1 MFFRSE
7 RKKIRDTSSKI
18 TVEKPISPISQVL
31 SPKPRILPCD
41 PENGKENHSISNQ
54 THNNKNHLPV
64 VLLSNIQSFGKT
76 DKTDKTAELELVLK
90 LNKVQ
95 VGIFTETWLDDITC
109 QHIDIDKY
117 VMFHATRSKTQRA
130 SGGVSIFVSDD
141 IPSTKINV
149 CVPNHL
155 EVIYVS
161 IRPKWLP
168 RSISNIVLCGVYYPG
183 SNSKYAPPQEDL
195 ILHLNEKI
203 HHFYSKY
210 ANPLILLMGD
220 FNDLKIKD
228 ICESCKL
235 KQVVKVPTRKDATI
249 DLIMMNRENNM
260 YSEPVTLP
268 SIRSSDHLCV
278 LLKPKDEI
286 KTKIEK
292 EKVMIRKFTRS
303 AIIQFGAWITTFD
316 WSELVRLEDV
326 NDKVAYFATITW
338 IMVEKYFPLTPVII
352 TNTDKE
358 WVTPKIKKINYF
370 HKGKKHID

>member
-1 MFFRSE
+1 
-7 RKKIRDTSSKI
+7 
-18 TVEKPISPISQVL
+18 
-31 SPKPRILPCD
+31 
-41 PENGKENHSISNQ
+41 
-54 THNNKNHLPV
+54 
-64 VLLSNIQSFGKT
+64 
-76 DKTDKTAELELVLK
+76 
-90 LNKVQ
+90 
-95 VGIFTETWLDDITC
+95 
-109 QHIDIDKY
+109 
-117 VMFHATRSKTQRA
+117 
-130 SGGVSIFVSDD
+130 
-141 IPSTKINV
+141 
-149 CVPNHL
+149 
-155 EVIYVS
+155 
-161 IRPKWLP
+161 
-168 RSISNIVLCGVYYPG
+168 
-183 SNSKYAPPQEDL
+183 
-195 ILHLNEKI
+195 
-203 HHFYSKY
+203 
-210 ANPLILLMGD
+210 MGD

-358 WVTPKIKKINYF
+358 WVTPKIKIN
-370 HKGKKHID
+370 

>member
-1 MFFRSE
+1 MDNH
-7 RKKIRDTSSKI
+7 KIST
-18 TVEKPISPISQVL
+18 
-31 SPKPRILPCD
+31 
-41 PENGKENHSISNQ
+41 Q
-54 THNNKNHLPV
+54 TQNNKNHLPV

-109 QHIDIDKY
+109 QHIDIDNY
-117 VMFHATRSKTQRA
+117 VMFHATRSKTLRA

-141 IPSTKINV
+141 IPSTKLNV
-149 CVPNHL
+149 SVPNHL

-168 RSISNIVLCGVYYPG
+168 RSISNIVLCGVYYPRTG
-183 SNSKYAPPQEDL
+183 SKYAPPQEDL

-210 ANPLILLMGD
+210 ADPLILLMGD

-260 YSEPVTLP
+260 YCDPVTLP

-278 LLKPKDEI
+278 LLKPKDMI
-286 KTKIEK
+286 KNKIKK
-292 EKVMIRKFTRS
+292 EKIMIRKFTRS

-316 WSELVRLEDV
+316 WSELVMLEDV

-352 TNTDKE
+352 TNSDKE
-358 WVTPKIKKINYF
+358 
-370 HKGKKHID
+370 